1 MALKK
6 INKLVLTH
14 AILYLNRRPKLRHA
28 ALRVLTWF
36 PGLKARLV
44 GAAMGR
50 SFAQTTVPT
59 VSTDLASLTPR
70 ARQIY
75 ADLKDAIDRRKKE
88 RN

>member
-50 SFAQTTVPT
+50 YDTPT
-59 VSTDLASLTPR
+59 SSTIPTYLQHLTPR
-70 ARQIY
+70 ARQIHD
-75 ADLKDAIDRRKKE
+75 DLKTAMKRRQKAPD
-88 RN
+88 